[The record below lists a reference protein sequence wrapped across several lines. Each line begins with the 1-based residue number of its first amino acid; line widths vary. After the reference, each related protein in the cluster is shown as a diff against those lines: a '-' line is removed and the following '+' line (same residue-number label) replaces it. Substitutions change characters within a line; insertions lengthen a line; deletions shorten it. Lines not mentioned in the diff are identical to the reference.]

1 MLSAQN
7 LSFVFDLVP
16 EREVLSYSTDSD
28 LKLNAE
34 NSLWSC

>member
-1 MLSAQN
+1 MLFAQN
-7 LSFVFDLVP
+7 LSFVFDLVRK
-16 EREVLSYSTDSD
+16 REVLSSSTDSN

>member
-7 LSFVFDLVP
+7 LGFVFGLVP

-28 LKLNAE
+28 LNAE
-34 NSLWSC
+34 NSL